1 MSPAQKSNSAA
12 KQIGQLLIIGFDGT
26 ELTPALSAM
35 LDRMQPAGV
44 ILFARNIIN
53 AQQTHQLLRD
63 CQARVKQRLFTCV
76 DLEGGR
82 VDRFRNVTGPA
93 PSAAEVF
100 ATGERKLFRKHGQLI
115 AKIWYLRWEAAFRK
129 ALHSSLCTCT
139 SNRPLASSCRLIS
152 SASGLLTVPP
162 LSWR

>member
-53 AQQTHQLLRD
+53 AQHTH
-63 CQARVKQRLFTCV
+63 
-76 DLEGGR
+76 
-82 VDRFRNVTGPA
+82 
-93 PSAAEVF
+93 
-100 ATGERKLFRKHGQLI
+100 
-115 AKIWYLRWEAAFRK
+115 
-129 ALHSSLCTCT
+129 
-139 SNRPLASSCRLIS
+139 
-152 SASGLLTVPP
+152 
-162 LSWR
+162 